1 MTKEISLSLLL
12 KVLKSAWWIMLI
24 AALVVGAIAA
34 VFTEFVIPKKYQS
47 SVEFYVLNT
56 STTSEYTTTSLLMS
70 AEYLSKDYVKI
81 INSDRM
87 IGIVREKLAGIG
99 YDAVAPSQIRS
110 AISSSIASETSI
122 FSLVVTTSDK
132 YLTYAIAKI
141 IRDEAPA
148 VIREITRP
156 SYISNYYKK
165 VVSSNGD
172 TAYEKIDVTDLECVI
187 PVRDPL
193 LANSHSSPN
202 IVVYTFISALLAAI
216 VVYSIVLMRK
226 LSDTVIRSE
235 SNVKEFIDPSVT
247 VIGTI
252 PYWSAK
258 QTKKNM

>member
-24 AALVVGAIAA
+24 AALVIGAIAA
-34 VFTEFVIPKKYQS
+34 VFTEFVIPKQYQS

-81 INSDRM
+81 ISSDRM
-87 IGIVREKLAGIG
+87 INIIREKLAGIG
-99 YDAVAPSQIRS
+99 YDTVTPSQIRGTL
-110 AISSSIASETSI
+110 SSSIASETSI
-122 FSLVVTTSDK
+122 FGLTVTSSDK

-165 VVSSNGD
+165 VVSSNG
-172 TAYEKIDVTDLECVI
+172 TVAYEKIDVTDLECVI

-193 LANSHSSPN
+193 LATSHSSPN
-202 IVVYTFISALLAAI
+202 VVVYTFISALLAACF
-216 VVYSIVLMRK
+216 VYAIVLIIK
-226 LSDTVIRSE
+226 LSDTTIRSE
-235 SNVKEFIDPSVT
+235 SNVNDFIDPSVT
-247 VIGTI
+247 VIGMI
-252 PYWSAK
+252 PYWHIH
-258 QTKKNM
+258 KN